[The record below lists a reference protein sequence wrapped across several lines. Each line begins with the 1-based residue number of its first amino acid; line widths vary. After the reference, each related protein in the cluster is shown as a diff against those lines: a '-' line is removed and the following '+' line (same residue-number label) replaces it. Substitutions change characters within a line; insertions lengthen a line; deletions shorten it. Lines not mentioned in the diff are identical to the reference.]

1 MKIILKKGGLSLNQ
15 FWLKRFIIL
24 GVNNSLI
31 EFKNP
36 MSHFNTNTLN
46 VLLLKEIILVRLIIM
61 MPYFFLVGITRIV
74 SYLGF
79 CFMGNYFPL

>member
-1 MKIILKKGGLSLNQ
+1 MKIILKKGELSLNQ
-15 FWLKRFIIL
+15 FWLKRVIIL

-46 VLLLKEIILVRLIIM
+46 VLLLKEIILVRLN
-61 MPYFFLVGITRIV
+61 YYDAVFFPPR
-74 SYLGF
+74 
-79 CFMGNYFPL
+79 NYTYRFLLRFLF